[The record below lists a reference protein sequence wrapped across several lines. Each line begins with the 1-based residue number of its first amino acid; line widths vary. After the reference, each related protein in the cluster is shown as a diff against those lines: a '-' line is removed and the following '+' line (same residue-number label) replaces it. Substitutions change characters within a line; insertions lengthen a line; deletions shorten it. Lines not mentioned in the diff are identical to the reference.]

1 MILGITDFLVQV
13 VNALSQAS
21 MLFFLGA
28 GLALI
33 FGIMRV
39 VNFAHGAFYM
49 LGAYGG
55 YTIAQLT
62 GNFWLAVILAPI
74 VVGAVGLAF
83 ERGALRLLYKRDD
96 RDSAYLLVTFG
107 LSMFLVE
114 LTRLT
119 WGAAPL
125 QLALP
130 ESLSGVTYALRDP
143 IPHYRIF
150 LIVAGVAAALLLW
163 SMLERTRLGL
173 LIRATSQNVDMVQAL
188 GVNVNLIRF
197 VVFGLG
203 CGLAALGGALAAPL
217 LTASLGMASLVIVDA
232 FIIVIIGGMGSF
244 LGAILGSLI
253 VAFVQIFGV
262 YYAPNFAMILIYAIM
277 VIVLVL
283 RPGGLLG
290 KES

>member
-1 MILGITDFLVQV
+1 
-13 VNALSQAS
+13 

-55 YTIAQLT
+55 YSIAQLT
-62 GNFWLAVILAPI
+62 GSFWLAVTTAPI
-74 VVGAVGLAF
+74 LVGCMGLAF
-83 ERGALRLLYKRDD
+83 ERGVLHRFYRRDD

-107 LSMFLVE
+107 LSMVLIE

-119 WGAAPL
+119 WGAVPL
-125 QLALP
+125 QLSQP
-130 ESLSGVTYALRDP
+130 DSLSGVTYMLGDP

-150 LIVAGVAAALLLW
+150 LILAGIAMALLLW

-197 VVFGLG
+197 IVFGLG
-203 CGLAALGGALAAPL
+203 CGLAGLGGALAAPL
-217 LTASLGMASLVIVDA
+217 LTASLGMASLVLVDA

-253 VAFVQIFGV
+253 VAFVQIFGI
-262 YYAPNFAMILIYAIM
+262 YYVPNFAMILIYAIM
-277 VIVLVL
+277 VIVLVA

>member
-1 MILGITDFLVQV
+1 
-13 VNALSQAS
+13 
-21 MLFFLGA
+21 
-28 GLALI
+28 
-33 FGIMRV
+33 
-39 VNFAHGAFYM
+39 
-49 LGAYGG
+49 
-55 YTIAQLT
+55 
-62 GNFWLAVILAPI
+62 
-74 VVGAVGLAF
+74 
-83 ERGALRLLYKRDD
+83 
-96 RDSAYLLVTFG
+96 
-107 LSMFLVE
+107 
-114 LTRLT
+114 
-119 WGAAPL
+119 
-125 QLALP
+125 
-130 ESLSGVTYALRDP
+130 
-143 IPHYRIF
+143 
-150 LIVAGVAAALLLW
+150 
-163 SMLERTRLGL
+163 MLERTRLGL